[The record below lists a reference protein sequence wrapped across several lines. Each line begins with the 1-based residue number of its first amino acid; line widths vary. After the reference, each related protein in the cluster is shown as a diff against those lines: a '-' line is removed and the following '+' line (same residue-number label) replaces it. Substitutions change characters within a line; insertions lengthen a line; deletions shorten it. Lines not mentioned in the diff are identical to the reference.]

1 MRMVHGTSY
10 RSKSSSGWQSTTPV
24 RPSVAASGAGSCST
38 AYTCWPPTGKKNRC
52 SSTIAPSVVVL
63 LMCSGRLARA
73 AISPPAQQA
82 ATSRRITLG
91 ERPRASA
98 PGRKACGGSRR
109 VEPPRRQQA
118 DDMAIG
124 VAVARPALQQPALGP
139 LRLEVVEVLADPE
152 LALGSVIEVDAAVDI
167 RTVAA
172 LVQLEHEID
181 VVPLAAH
188 VPLVEPQPQVRPKH
202 EARPADR
209 RLDDRALGAAR

>member
-82 ATSRRITLG
+82 ATSRRIT
-91 ERPRASA
+91 
-98 PGRKACGGSRR
+98 R